1 MARLLCLLIFLLA
14 LPASGCRRPRGP
26 KEGEL
31 VQRPQ
36 NPPVAYVADNDSRL
50 REASRRAQQSLQS
63 FVDALER
70 PQPTQLN
77 HAVKA
82 TFQDGKETEAIWLTA
97 LRFDGKEFHGTVS
110 NEPVHLKN
118 IHLGSKVTVEAA
130 KVSDWMMVDNGRL
143 VGGYTIRVVRDNLPL
158 DDRKR
163 FEQTVPFA
171 FD

>member
-1 MARLLCLLIFLLA
+1 MHRLTCLLIFVFV
-14 LPASGCRRPRGP
+14 LPASGCRRQRGP

-36 NPPVAYVADNDSRL
+36 NPPVAYVADNDGRL

-70 PQPTQLN
+70 PQATQLN

-82 TFQDGKETEAIWLTA
+82 TFQDGKDSEAIWLTA

-118 IHLGSKVTVEAA
+118 VHLGSKVSIEAA
-130 KVSDWMMVDNGRL
+130 KVNDWMMVDNGRL
-143 VGGYTIRVVRDNLPL
+143 VGGYTIRVVRENLPP

-163 FEQTVPFA
+163 FEQTVPFM